1 MGRSAEEV
9 AARRPPSSPD
19 SACKRRP
26 RPHRQGEEGGAGAI
40 QSGKG
45 RVLLPNHMNFRKG
58 GGGSFSIQT
67 LPKAQQ
73 TRGLSSAYQS
83 YLFLVISQGQ
93 TQI

>member
-9 AARRPPSSPD
+9 AARRPPSSPN

-58 GGGSFSIQT
+58 GGGSFSIQKLMLQILET
-67 LPKAQQ
+67 LNRFFFYHEID
-73 TRGLSSAYQS
+73 T
-83 YLFLVISQGQ
+83 I
-93 TQI
+93 